1 MGNLR
6 ESRKGAIEGIFG
18 YLAKSDGASIVTP
31 GESAKQADL
40 FVVVNASTVELVDIE
55 KYIEVT
61 VQQKPL
67 IIWNMELDTLRS
79 DLGESHHSQFL
90 PGAHI
95 NHNHTI
101 LPANPTRRQNGP
113 ALYLWAKGLM
123 ADNRRF
129 LTRISASLL

>member
-40 FVVVNASTVELVDIE
+40 FIVVNASTVELVDIE

-90 PGAHI
+90 PDALHI
-95 NHNHTI
+95 SHYHTI
-101 LPANPTRRQNGP
+101 LPANPTQRQNG
-113 ALYLWAKGLM
+113 AAHL
-123 ADNRRF
+123 
-129 LTRISASLL
+129 SLGQRTYGRQ